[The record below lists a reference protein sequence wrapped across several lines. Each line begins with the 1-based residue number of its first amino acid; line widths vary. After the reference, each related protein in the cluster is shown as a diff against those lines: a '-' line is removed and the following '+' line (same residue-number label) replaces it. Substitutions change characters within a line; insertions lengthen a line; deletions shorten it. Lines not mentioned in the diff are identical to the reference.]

1 MTMASK
7 FKEDRYLYIK
17 DFFTDEER
25 KHCLDIL
32 KDSLESGRFKHDGQC
47 PNSISFPWDD
57 LDNILH
63 DKKPLLE
70 EITGLELIPTYSYAR
85 IYPKGEILKNHV
97 DRPCCEISI
106 TMTLDYTGE
115 LWPIYFLDKTD
126 SVENI
131 NYWGM
136 YNSEISP
143 YMDTSRSLKFMI
155 KKGDGV
161 LYRGSELFHWRDE
174 YVEGES
180 QTQAFFHY
188 VNANGPYRYERQ
200 TY

>member
-32 KDSLESGRFKHDGQC
+32 AKAKERGSFYKDGMC
-47 PNSISFPWDD
+47 PKSISFAWDD
-57 LDNILH
+57 LDEVLH
-63 DKKPLLE
+63 AKKPLLE
-70 EITGLELIPTYSYAR
+70 EIIELELTPTYSYAR
-85 IYPKGEILKNHV
+85 TYLKGEKLFNHV

-106 TMTLDYTGE
+106 TMTLDYVGE
-115 LWPIYFLDKTD
+115 IWPIYFLDKTD
-126 SVENI
+126 SAENMRYYGL
-131 NYWGM
+131 NDPV
-136 YNSEISP
+136 ISP
-143 YMDTSRSLKFMI
+143 FMDTSRALKFII